1 MTSTDVVETAAEAAG
16 FTRPP
21 LLVLDRVRGF
31 LDRHG
36 LGNGDIAV
44 SRTGEG
50 RSNFTFVVERG
61 SDRYVLR
68 RPPRPPYPPSTH
80 DVLREAQLQ
89 LALAP
94 LGVRVPSVLAI
105 CDDTDVLGVPFYVMA
120 YVDGLVVEQELPSP
134 LDRDEAARRALG
146 LELVDV
152 LAEIHAV
159 SGDEPALV
167 GFRRPGSYVER
178 QLRRFTELW
187 SVNATRSIP
196 AVDEL
201 TWRLRAD
208 APEPVAAAVVHGD
221 FRLGNMLVGREDAS
235 RIVVAVDWEMGAVG
249 DPRADVGYLLAT
261 YEEPGGEPSPVG
273 GSPATR
279 AAGFPSKRELVE
291 RYAVRTGTEPDR
303 LEWFVALALWKA
315 AIFCDAIYGRYVR
328 GELAAGDDSAAIF
341 EAGVPLMAERALLA
355 LEASAGL

>member
-1 MTSTDVVETAAEAAG
+1 MTSCA
-16 FTRPP
+16 R
-21 LLVLDRVRGF
+21 RSSS
-31 LDRHG
+31 
-36 LGNGDIAV
+36 
-44 SRTGEG
+44 SRSR
-50 RSNFTFVVERG
+50 RSACAF
-61 SDRYVLR
+61 R
-68 RPPRPPYPPSTH
+68 R
-80 DVLREAQLQ
+80 
-89 LALAP
+89 
-94 LGVRVPSVLAI
+94 VLAI

-159 SGDEPALV
+159 SGDEPALA

-221 FRLGNMLVGREDAS
+221 FRLGNMLVGREDA
-235 RIVVAVDWEMGAVG
+235 VADRGRRRLGDGRGRGSAGRRGLPARHVRGA
-249 DPRADVGYLLAT
+249 
-261 YEEPGGEPSPVG
+261 GGEPSPVG

-355 LEASAGL
+355 LEASARR